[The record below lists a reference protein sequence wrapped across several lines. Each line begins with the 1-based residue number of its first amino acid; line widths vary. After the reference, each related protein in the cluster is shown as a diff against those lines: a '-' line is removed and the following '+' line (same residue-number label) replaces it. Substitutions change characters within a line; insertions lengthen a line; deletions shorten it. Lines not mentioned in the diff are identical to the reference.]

1 MTTRRSYLK
10 SISALSAGI
19 AATGL
24 HPLLAKTT
32 DHSGSDQTKRRIYIF
47 SKHLQWLDFQ
57 EMSEVARSIGF
68 DGVDLTVRP
77 KGHVLPENV
86 KKVLPEAIRA
96 IKDKGLAA
104 DRMTTAITSADD
116 PLTLD
121 ILETASEQG
130 ITSYRMGWLDYDP
143 SISVQ
148 NNIEQCNTQLNRL
161 AELNKSL
168 GLKASYQN
176 HAGEKVGGPV
186 WDIGLMLEGVDE
198 EYMGIRYD
206 IRHATVEGGLS
217 WPLGMKF
224 LAARINSFDVKD
236 FIWKESDGKWNPH
249 NVQLGDGMVDF
260 DRYFQII
267 KEYNIPGDFTIHLE
281 YPIGGAE
288 HGATKLTGSPDQVIS
303 AMKHDISELQ
313 DLISQ

>member
-1 MTTRRSYLK
+1 M
-10 SISALSAGI
+10 
-19 AATGL
+19 
-24 HPLLAKTT
+24 
-32 DHSGSDQTKRRIYIF
+32 DHSGSDHSRRKIYIF
-47 SKHLQWLDFQ
+47 SKHLQWLDYAKMAATTK
-57 EMSEVARSIGF
+57 ETGF
-68 DGVDLTVRP
+68 DGIDLTVRP

-86 KKVLPEAIRA
+86 KKDLPKAIRA
-96 IKDKGLAA
+96 IKDNGLAA
-104 DRMTTAITSADD
+104 DRITCAITSADD

-143 SISVQ
+143 SISIQ
-148 NNIEQCNTQLNRL
+148 HNIEQCNSQFSKL
-161 AELNKSL
+161 AVLNKSL

-206 IRHATVEGGLS
+206 VRHATVEGGLS

-224 LAARINSFDVKD
+224 LAGRINSFDIKD
-236 FIWKESDGKWNPH
+236 FIWKESDGVWKPH

-260 DRYFQII
+260 DRYIQII
-267 KEYNIPGDFTIHLE
+267 NEYNIPGDFTIHLE

-288 HGATKLTGSPDQVIS
+288 HGATKLSGSPEQVIS
-303 AMKHDISELQ
+303 AMKHDLSVLQ
-313 DLISQ
+313 DLISL